1 MNRVSF
7 HNNIKWLAVACGVLM
22 MSACA
27 TVVSPEIKIEDRVNA
42 RWKALLSDDLAGAY
56 EFLSPGFRSGV
67 TSVQYQRSL
76 LLKKVRW
83 ISADYLSNECGEDT
97 CNVKVSLG
105 YKLYGVLPGV
115 KSFEGTQTTE
125 ESWVKADGQ
134 WYYVPEQ

>member
-7 HNNIKWLAVACGVLM
+7 HNNIKWLAVACGVLI

-83 ISADYLSNECGEDT
+83 TSADYLSSECGEDT

-105 YKLYGVLPGV
+105 YKLYGAVPGV
-115 KSFEGTQTTE
+115 KSFAGKQSVE

-134 WYYVPEQ
+134 WYYVPEL